1 MTGSSKTN
9 DPAHRGESPSFAGSY
24 LISYILVVL
33 LLGSLVYFAGVWNVM
48 ANTRLLDL
56 FFSSGI
62 IGYHD
67 VQLGIVEGIPDHK
80 FFLYSQDP
88 IDWRLV
94 GVVAAF
100 YFLFWGIKAIQ
111 FHRIARFLGMTGRIG
126 QHSKAFFYGVGLNIL
141 CPFRLG
147 NAGMVSSCEAQ
158 GEDPKLAGAAVYTL
172 ELFILFE
179 IAVFALLGLALNG
192 WSTWLS
198 ELLWALIILAV
209 AYFLTRP
216 ALVGGVLVPGQATSS
231 DRKMIFRRLF
241 EDPKILTGIAVLSLL
256 AFLIDD
262 ITPYLISQAFT
273 NEFVILN
280 VTFPVIQMG
289 VVAGYIARQVPLT
302 PGGIGQWEWGF
313 AGALYMGGVG
323 LPEAATIALLESLMR
338 HGTGVL
344 MFGAVALLKG
354 SGTSLREVFPKV
366 LWPSGTVP
374 GAVGSR

>member
-323 LPEAATIALLESLMR
+323 LPEAATIAILESVMR

-344 MFGAVALLKG
+344 MFGMVSLFSG
-354 SGTSLREVFPKV
+354 SHTSLGEVLPRVLFPAG
-366 LWPSGTVP
+366 PAP